1 MPYIILY
8 IYIYTD
14 EAYVKT
20 RDKRKIVS
28 VCMNECIYIYIY
40 NSLRQKRKDYQ
51 GYLEEKEEEELLGC
65 NQESIED
72 FFRRGGW
79 EVVSGFGTRLSD
91 SG

>member
-1 MPYIILY
+1 MNVYIY
-8 IYIYTD
+8 IYIYTI
-14 EAYVKT
+14 VW
-20 RDKRKIVS
+20 DK
-28 VCMNECIYIYIY
+28 
-40 NSLRQKRKDYQ
+40 KRKDYQ
-51 GYLEEKEEEELLGC
+51 GYLEEEEEEELLGC